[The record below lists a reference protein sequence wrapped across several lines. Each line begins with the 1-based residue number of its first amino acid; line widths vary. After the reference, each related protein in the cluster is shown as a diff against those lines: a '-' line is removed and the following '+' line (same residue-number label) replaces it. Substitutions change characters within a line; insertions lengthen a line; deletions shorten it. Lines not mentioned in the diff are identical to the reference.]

1 MNYKEKLKEIK
12 ALVFDC
18 DGVFTDG
25 TLSLH
30 ADGYLSRRFNAKDG
44 YALQLA
50 IKKGLHAAIITG
62 GTDEAVEIRFRNL
75 GVTHVFLNARD
86 KTRVFKE
93 FSVKNN
99 IKPEEVLYM
108 GDDLPDLP
116 LLNIVGMPCCP
127 NDAVIEVKNAS
138 KYISNIKGGKGCVRD
153 VIEQTLKVQNK
164 WMEKGDVIIPSR

>member
-1 MNYKEKLKEIK
+1 MNYKEKLKEVK

-25 TLSLH
+25 TFSLH
-30 ADGYLSRRFNAKDG
+30 PDGYLSRTFNAKDG

-50 IKKGLHAAIITG
+50 MKKGLRVAIITA
-62 GTDEAVEIRFRNL
+62 GTDEAVKIRFRNL
-75 GVTHVFLNARD
+75 GVMDVFLNARD
-86 KTRVFKE
+86 KAQVFDE
-93 FSVKNN
+93 FTKKND

-116 LLNIVGMPCCP
+116 LLKIVGMPCCP

-138 KYISNIKGGKGCVRD
+138 KYISNIKGGEGCVRD
-153 VIEQTLKVQNK
+153 VIEQTLKVQNR
-164 WMEKGDVIIPSR
+164 WLEKEDVIVPSR

>member
-25 TLSLH
+25 TFFLH

-44 YALQLA
+44 FALQLA
-50 IKKGLHAAIITG
+50 MKKGLHVAIITG
-62 GTDEAVEIRFRNL
+62 GTDEAIKTRFRNL
-75 GVTHVFLNARD
+75 GVIDVFLNARD
-86 KTRVFKE
+86 KAQVFDE
-93 FSVKNN
+93 FSEQYDIN
-99 IKPEEVLYM
+99 PDEVLYM

-116 LLNIVGMPCCP
+116 LLKIVGMPCCP

-138 KYISNIKGGKGCVRD
+138 QYISNIKGGEGCVRD

-164 WMEKGDVIIPSR
+164 WMDKEDVIIPSR

>member
-12 ALVFDC
+12 ALIFDC

-25 TLSLH
+25 TFFLH
-30 ADGYLSRRFNAKDG
+30 PDGYLSRRFNAKDG
-44 YALQLA
+44 FALQLA
-50 IKKGLHAAIITG
+50 MKKGLHVAIITG
-62 GTDEAVEIRFRNL
+62 GTDEAIKIRFRNL
-75 GVTHVFLNARD
+75 GVTDVFLDARD
-86 KTRVFKE
+86 KAAVFQE
-93 FSVKNN
+93 FSSQYA

-116 LLNIVGMPCCP
+116 LLKQVGMPCCP

-138 KYISNIKGGKGCVRD
+138 EYISNIKGGEGCVRD

-164 WMEKGDVIIPSR
+164 WMEKEDVIIPSR